1 MVPKTVFIV
10 PYRDRH
16 QQKFFFSKYM
26 SFILEDK
33 DDCEIYFSHQ
43 CDARTFNRGAT
54 KNIGFIAVKEK
65 YPNHYKD
72 ITFIFNDVDTIPFN
86 KIFDYDTTQGIVK
99 HYYGFE
105 YALGGIVVI
114 KGVDFERTNGFPC
127 FWGWGMEDNAFQKRC
142 QSIGLKI
149 DRSCFYPIGSN
160 EILQLF
166 DGINRIISKKDTWR
180 SENDN
185 GIDGLMTITNLQY
198 TLDDSSTSPNDNIFS
213 VEDNKNKK
221 HQSFYINIHTFLTY
235 ITFGSED
242 YSNYDLR
249 SPKRVIIHPDKIRSN
264 VNTSIVNIKDWS
276 EIPYFPTTKT
286 HRENVAKYLLAMGKE
301 IPLSLKSQIIEDNK
315 SLNVETFNGVKNEDS
330 PQYAYQNDNQHYNQ
344 NYNQHYN
351 QNYNQNY
358 NQHYNQKFTQPQN
371 PTTHNKIAP
380 HKFSHEYAAFIGAK
394 SKAQPSAVIKLGGV
408 FR

>member
-1 MVPKTVFIV
+1 MSETTSIVPKIVFVV
-10 PYRDRH
+10 PYRDRP
-16 QQKFFFSKYM
+16 QQKFFFRKYM
-26 SFILEDK
+26 NFILEDK
-33 DDCEIYFSHQ
+33 DYYEIYFSHQ
-43 CDARTFNRGAT
+43 SDARTFNRGAT

-72 ITFIFNDVDTIPFN
+72 ITFIFNDVDTLPFN
-86 KIFDYDTTQGIVK
+86 KIFDYDTTHGIVK

-114 KGVDFERTNGFPC
+114 KGSDFERTNGFPC

-149 DRSCFYPIGSN
+149 DRSCFYPIGSK

-166 DGINRIISKKDTWR
+166 DGVARIISKKDTWR

-185 GIDGLMTITNLQY
+185 GVDGLITITNLQY
-198 TLDDSSTSPNDNIFS
+198 TLNDSSTSPNDNIFTI
-213 VEDNKNKK
+213 EDNKNKT
-221 HQSFYINIHTFLTY
+221 FYINIHTFLTY

-249 SPKRVIIHPDKIRSN
+249 SPKRAIIHPDKIRSN
-264 VNTSIVNIKDWS
+264 VNKAILTIKDWS
-276 EIPYFPTTKT
+276 EIPYFPTTKI

-315 SLNVETFNGVKNEDS
+315 SLNPETFNGEKKEDS
-330 PQYAYQNDNQHYNQ
+330 LQYAYQNDYR

-351 QNYNQNY
+351 QHYNQYY
-358 NQHYNQKFTQPQN
+358 NQHSNQQFTQPPN
-371 PTTHNKIAP
+371 TAAHNNIPP

-394 SKAQPSAVIKLGGV
+394 PKAQSSARIKLGGV
-408 FR
+408 F